1 MAVYAIGDLHLSFQT
16 DKPMDIFGPGWI
28 GYEETLYENWQNTV
42 KPQDSV
48 IIPGDFSWA
57 MYLDEAVEDFRYLN
71 GLNGRKILLKGNHDY
86 WWETKTKMN
95 RFLKENGFNNI
106 DFLHNNS
113 FEIEGVNF
121 CGTKGYDSKEADEKI
136 INREITRFSISYES
150 IRNKSART
158 IAVFHYPPEKE
169 LLYMMAEYNIESCV
183 FGHLHGL
190 EKSSYNKPGFTLV
203 AADYV
208 DFKPV
213 LLI

>member
-95 RFLKENGFNNI
+95 RFLKENVQK
-106 DFLHNNS
+106 D
-113 FEIEGVNF
+113 
-121 CGTKGYDSKEADEKI
+121 
-136 INREITRFSISYES
+136 
-150 IRNKSART
+150 T
-158 IAVFHYPPEKE
+158 ILKRQMKR
-169 LLYMMAEYNIESCV
+169 L
-183 FGHLHGL
+183 
-190 EKSSYNKPGFTLV
+190 
-203 AADYV
+203 
-208 DFKPV
+208 
-213 LLI
+213 

>member
-57 MYLDEAVEDFRYLN
+57 MYLNEAVEDFRYLN

-121 CGTKGYDSKEADEKI
+121 CGTK
-136 INREITRFSISYES
+136 
-150 IRNKSART
+150 
-158 IAVFHYPPEKE
+158 
-169 LLYMMAEYNIESCV
+169 
-183 FGHLHGL
+183 
-190 EKSSYNKPGFTLV
+190 
-203 AADYV
+203 
-208 DFKPV
+208 
-213 LLI
+213 